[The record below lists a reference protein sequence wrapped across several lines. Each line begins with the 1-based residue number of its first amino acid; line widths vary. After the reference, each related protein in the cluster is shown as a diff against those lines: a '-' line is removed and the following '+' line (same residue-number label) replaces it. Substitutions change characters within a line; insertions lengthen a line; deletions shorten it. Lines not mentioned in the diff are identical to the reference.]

1 MEGYVLDRQLQIQ
14 ILLDHYQKPRH
25 RGALDDADVAMP
37 GGNPGCGDVVTV
49 YLKAA
54 DDQEHIEEVT
64 YEGEGCTI
72 SMAASSMLLE
82 DVHRGD
88 LTMDEVLE
96 LDYHEMIDQLGRQVV
111 ASRPKCATLG
121 LGTEGR
127 HQEVP
132 EGPPPREGWRQAD
145 RRRRVRLRG
154 ERGGGGQKAM
164 SGGVPGGCVYSLF
177 ALFAQAPAADEAETR
192 IAASRMAERTRL
204 NKK

>member
-1 MEGYVLDRQLQIQ
+1 MGYRVEGCVLDRQLQIQ

-25 RGALDDADVAMP
+25 RGAFDHADVAMP

-88 LTMDEVLE
+88 LTMDQVLE

-121 LGTEGR
+121 LGTLKAAIR
-127 HQEVP
+127 KYQK
-132 EGPPPREGWRQAD
+132 D
-145 RRRRVRLRG
+145 RRLERAGVTRPDEG
-154 ERGGGGQKAM
+154 EFVFGEN
-164 SGGVPGGCVYSLF
+164 
-177 ALFAQAPAADEAETR
+177 AAEAAR
-192 IAASRMAERTRL
+192 
-204 NKK
+204 KQ